1 MSVLARLIAGRLL
14 QRADVGHENRRLE
27 EADTEFWSTLR
38 ASVAEHAADVD
49 VQQANMEAQE
59 VTKDTMR
66 RLARGEIQ

>member
-1 MSVLARLIAGRLL
+1 MSVLARLIVGRIVNKAGMQSDEDR
-14 QRADVGHENRRLE
+14 RTAADE
-27 EADTEFWSTLR
+27 EFWSTLR